1 MSSAVNNVELDQTE
15 LGATNSTNL
24 AQQIYFGLNR
34 SLIKVDTLAILSLVT
49 LMTIWAN
56 VLVILFFPV
65 AVYLSNRLGS
75 LAASVFRPK
84 STLSRLPKDTRRS
97 IALMLPVPR
106 NVFFLRGEGVDCQCI
121 SLFVVHIILL
131 PEGFEKDLDNPDK
144 QAVLLHELSHTS
156 FSDYLTVH
164 WVWISAALVLFIM
177 SDFYFGIMGGGTR
190 LLIGNVPALEM
201 AVLSAII
208 LCTLNGRSALHRR
221 EHSAD
226 LGGFLTAPEL
236 VESLLKGQA
245 RKSAFFRV
253 GKYQIGTKVHNWLIH
268 PPYEKR
274 YAVVSGKLNV
284 AKFSIFIAGI
294 MAGFFTLYIAL
305 NVLSS
310 LVAATLFGVTSV
322 SMFTIP
328 LTLLSVWLLGDVL
341 NGIFCEKTQ
350 AKPADKLLFWFGMLI
365 GTEFAVAVFLFAN
378 NPERHGELSFMATN
392 GVVVEAALATSLLSI
407 FAGHL
412 FFAVYS
418 GIVAR
423 IVSKSFSIFFAM
435 PFASLLF
442 FSFYEGVKMTGDVAL
457 TTQLALFAGISIAL
471 IVALLLMEMFCR
483 AVFWLVWGQWGRFRG
498 T

>member
-1 MSSAVNNVELDQTE
+1 VSSAVNNVELGQIE
-15 LGATNSTNL
+15 PGATNSTNL

-97 IALMLPVPR
+97 IVQMLPVPR

-121 SLFVVHIILL
+121 SLFVVHIIML
-131 PEGFEKDLDNPDK
+131 PEGFENDLDNPDK

-156 FSDYLTVH
+156 FSDYLSVH
-164 WVWISAALVLFIM
+164 WVWVTAALVLFIM
-177 SDFYFGIMGGGTR
+177 SDFYFGTMGGGTR
-190 LLIGNVPALEM
+190 QLIGKIPALEM
-201 AVLSAII
+201 AVLSAVI
-208 LCTLNGRSALHRR
+208 LCALNGRSALHRR

-236 VESLLKGQA
+236 VGNLLKTQA
-245 RKSAFFRV
+245 RKSTFFRV
-253 GKYQIGTKVHNWLIH
+253 GKFEVGTKLYNWLIH

-284 AKFSIFIAGI
+284 PLTRIFMAGL
-294 MAGFFTLYIAL
+294 MAGFFILHLAL

-310 LVAATLFGVTSV
+310 LVVATYYGVTSV
-322 SMFTIP
+322 SLFTIP
-328 LTLLSVWLLGDVL
+328 LILLGVWLLGDVV
-341 NGIFCEKTQ
+341 NDFFSRMTYAKTVEK
-350 AKPADKLLFWFGMLI
+350 LMFWAGMLI
-365 GTEFAVAVFLFAN
+365 GTEFAVTVFLIAN
-378 NPERHGELSFMATN
+378 DPENFGQLTIMAAN
-392 GVVVEAALATSLLSI
+392 GVVVEAALTSSLLSI
-407 FAGHL
+407 FVGYL
-412 FFAVYS
+412 FFAIYS
-418 GIVAR
+418 RIVTRIVA
-423 IVSKSFSIFFAM
+423 KSYSLFFAM
-435 PFASLLF
+435 PLASILF
-442 FSFYEGVKMTGDVAL
+442 FSFYEGVKMNGDFDVVA
-457 TTQLALFAGISIAL
+457 QLPLFAGICIAL
-471 IVALLLMEMFCR
+471 FIVLLLIEMFCR